1 MGAGS
6 ARPAVFTIPLHLP
19 FLDTLV
25 AGLRAEIGDD
35 PLALSRVTIFLP
47 TRRACRALRE
57 AFLRASAGHPL
68 LLPRMRP
75 LGDLDDDELAL
86 APADSASEAGGVDIP
101 PALPELRRRLLL
113 TRLVLEWGRR
123 RGSAPLLPGQ
133 AAALARELAR
143 FLDDVHGE
151 GGDFA
156 NLATLAPAEY
166 AEHWQLVLKFLALL
180 TEHWPAILTAEG
192 GLDPAARRN
201 AVLAAQAEAWRR
213 DPTRDRI
220 IAAGLTGALPAIAD
234 LLTVIATLP
243 RGGIVLPGLDRGIDP
258 ATWMEIADDATH
270 PQHVMAQFLRR
281 LELTPDDVRDW
292 PAPFAAGGPPARAAL
307 IGEIL
312 RPAAATHEWR
322 GLADTGGNGLDA
334 AALTGLYRLDCAGPQ
349 EEAGVIA
356 LLLRQ
361 RLERPGETAALVTPD
376 RDLARRVASELR
388 RWNIEI
394 DDSAGLPLNK
404 TPPGVFLRLVLDL
417 AASGLAPV
425 PLLATLKH
433 PLAACGGAPEA
444 LRDTVRRLERTT
456 LRGPRPASGFAGL
469 VAAIDP
475 HASDLHALLAHLEA
489 ALTPLLAALAAEE
502 TSITAVVAAH
512 VGAAEALAGSDDE
525 NGAIRL
531 WREEAGEV
539 ASRFVA
545 EFIEASGDFPALRG
559 ADYPALFEAL
569 IAGPVVR
576 PNYGRHPRLAIW
588 GLLEAR
594 LQQADLIVL
603 GGLNEGTWPG
613 DAASDPWL
621 SRPMRRAFGL
631 TPPERRIGVAAH
643 DFAQGLGAREVVLT
657 RASRVE
663 GTPTVPSRWLLRLDT
678 VLRASGLEGAFASM
692 QTQSWLAWQDLLDRP
707 TRPVGAV
714 APPTPRPP
722 VATRPRRLSV
732 TEIET
737 WMRDP
742 YAIYARHVLRLRAL
756 DPLDADPGA
765 AERGLLVHRAL
776 DLFVKRHAGAMPQ
789 DAEARLAAIGEE
801 VFGPTLSRP
810 GVWAFWWPRFLR
822 IAHWFVARE
831 AMRRSTIAGSH
842 SEVQGGLMVTGPAGP
857 FELVCKA
864 DRIDRR
870 HDGALIVIDYKTGA
884 LPRRG
889 DVDLGF
895 APQLP
900 LEAAI
905 AEAGGLAGIA
915 PAQVAELAY
924 WRLAGGEVAGEVK
937 PLAADEA
944 VRLLVDAALDGLQT
958 LIARFDD
965 PATPYRSAPRPEHAP
980 RFTDYA
986 QLARVKEW
994 SLAAERE

>member
-1 MGAGS
+1 MGAES

-25 AGLRAEIGDD
+25 AGLRADIGDD
-35 PLALSRVTIFLP
+35 PLALSRITIFLP

-57 AFLRASAGHPL
+57 AFLRASEGRAL
-68 LLPRMRP
+68 LLPRLRP
-75 LGDLDDDELAL
+75 LGDFDDDELAL
-86 APADSASEAGGVDIP
+86 GPADAASEAGGVDIP

-113 TRLVLEWGRR
+113 TRLVLEWGNR

-143 FLDDVHGE
+143 FLDEVHSE
-151 GGDFA
+151 AGDFA
-156 NLATLAPAEY
+156 NLAMLAPAEY
-166 AEHWQLVLKFLALL
+166 AEHWQLVLKFLAVL
-180 TEHWPAILTAEG
+180 TEHWPHIVAAEG

-213 DPTRDRI
+213 DPPPDRI

-234 LLTVIATLP
+234 LLAVIAALP
-243 RGGIVLPGLDRGIDP
+243 RGIVILPGLDRSVDP
-258 ATWMEIADDATH
+258 TTWMALADDPTH
-270 PQHVMAQFLRR
+270 PQHVMAQFLSR
-281 LELTPDDVRDW
+281 LEIAPDDVREW
-292 PAPFAAGGPPARAAL
+292 PAPAVAGGPAARGAL

-322 GLADTGGNGLDA
+322 DLAGAGKSGIDK
-334 AALTGLYRLDCAGPQ
+334 AALTGIYRLDCAGPQ

-356 LLLRQ
+356 LLLRE
-361 RLERPGETAALVTPD
+361 RLQRPGETAALVTPD

-388 RWNIEI
+388 RWQIEI

-425 PLLATLKH
+425 PLLAALKH

-444 LRDTVRRLERTT
+444 LRDTVRRLETTT
-456 LRGPRPASGFAGL
+456 LRGPRPAPGFAGL
-469 VAAIDP
+469 TAAVDP
-475 HASDLHALLAHLEA
+475 HEGDLHALLTRIEM
-489 ALTPLLAALAAEE
+489 ALAPLAAALAAEA
-502 TSITAVVAAH
+502 TSVTDLIAAH
-512 VGAAEALAGSDDE
+512 ARAAEALAGDE
-525 NGAIRL
+525 NESGAVRL

-539 ASRFVA
+539 AARFIA
-545 EFIEASGDFPALRG
+545 ELIEAATDFPALRG
-559 ADYPALFEAL
+559 TDYPALFEAL

-631 TPPERRIGVAAH
+631 SAPERRIGVAAH

-663 GTPTVPSRWLLRLDT
+663 GAPTVPSRWLLRLDT
-678 VLRASGLEGAFASM
+678 VLRASGLEAAFAAM
-692 QTQSWLAWQDLLDRP
+692 QTQSWLEWQGLLDQP

-714 APPTPRPP
+714 APPAPRPP
-722 VATRPRRLSV
+722 VAMRPRRLSV

-742 YAIYARHVLRLRAL
+742 YAIYARHVLHLKAL

-776 DLFVKRHAGAMPQ
+776 DLFVKRHPSALPA
-789 DAEARLAAIGEE
+789 DAEARLVAIGEE
-801 VFGPTLSRP
+801 VFGTALSRP

-822 IAHWFVARE
+822 IACWFIALETARRG
-831 AMRRSTIAGSH
+831 ALAGSH
-842 SEVQGGLMVTGPAGP
+842 GEVLGRLMLSGPAGP

-870 HDGALIVIDYKTGA
+870 RDGGLIVVDYKTGA
-884 LPRRG
+884 VPRRG

-905 AEAGGLAGIA
+905 AEAGGLTGIA
-915 PAQVAELAY
+915 VARVAELAY
-924 WRLAGGEVAGEVK
+924 WRLSGGEVAGEVK
-937 PLAADEA
+937 PLAEADA
-944 VRLLVDAALDGLQT
+944 VRILIDTALAGLHR

-965 PATPYRSAPRPEHAP
+965 QATPYRSSPRPEHAP

>member
-1 MGAGS
+1 MGAES

-35 PLALSRVTIFLP
+35 PLALSRVTIYLP

-57 AFLRASAGHPL
+57 AFLRASAGHAL

-86 APADSASEAGGVDIP
+86 GPSDAASEAGGVEIP

-113 TRLVLEWGRR
+113 TRLVLEWGSR
-123 RGSAPLLPGQ
+123 RGTAPLLPGQ

-143 FLDDVHGE
+143 FVDEVHDE

-166 AEHWQLVLKFLALL
+166 AEHWQLVLKFLAVL
-180 TEHWPAILTAEG
+180 TEHWPAILAAEG

-201 AVLAAQAEAWRR
+201 AVLAAQAEAWRS
-213 DPTRDRI
+213 DPPPDRI
-220 IAAGLTGALPAIAD
+220 IAAGLTGALPAVAD
-234 LLTVIATLP
+234 LLAVIATLP
-243 RGGIVLPGLDRGIDP
+243 RGSVVLPGLDRGADP
-258 ATWMEIADDATH
+258 ASWPEIADDPTH
-270 PQHVMAQFLRR
+270 PQHVMAQLLRR

-292 PAPFAAGGPPARAAL
+292 PAPVVAGGPPARAVL
-307 IGEIL
+307 IREIL

-322 GLADTGGNGLDA
+322 DLAGARTGGLDER
-334 AALTGLYRLDCAGPQ
+334 ALAGVYRLDCAGPQ
-349 EEAGVIA
+349 EEAGAIA
-356 LLLRQ
+356 LLLRE
-361 RLERPGETAALVTPD
+361 RLEHPGGTAALVTPD

-388 RWNIEI
+388 RWEIEI
-394 DDSAGLPLNK
+394 DDSAGVPLNK
-404 TPPGVFLRLVLDL
+404 TPPGIFLRLVLDL
-417 AASGLAPV
+417 AAANLAPV
-425 PLLATLKH
+425 PLLAVLKH
-433 PLAACGGAPEA
+433 PLAACGIAPER
-444 LRDTVRRLERTT
+444 LRDSVRRLEREA
-456 LRGPRPASGFAGL
+456 LRGPRPAPGFAGL
-469 VAAIDP
+469 AAAIDP
-475 HASDLHALLAHLEA
+475 RAGDLHVLLARLQ
-489 ALTPLLAALAAEE
+489 AALAPLVAALAGEE
-502 TSITAVVAAH
+502 ASIATLVAAH
-512 VGAAEALAGSDDE
+512 VGAAEALAGDGDE
-525 NGAIRL
+525 SGAARL
-531 WREEAGEV
+531 WHQEAGEV
-539 ASRFVA
+539 AARFVA
-545 EFIEASGDFPALRG
+545 ELIEAAGDFPALRG

-576 PNYGRHPRLAIW
+576 PSYGRHPRLAIW

-594 LQQADLIVL
+594 LQQADVIVL

-631 TPPERRIGVAAH
+631 PPPERRVGIAAH
-643 DFAQGLGAREVVLT
+643 DFAQAFGAREIVLT

-663 GTPTVPSRWLLRLDT
+663 GAPTVPSRWLLRLDT
-678 VLRASGLEGAFASM
+678 VLRAGGLEKAFAEK
-692 QTQSWLAWQDLLDRP
+692 QTQSWLAWQASLDQP
-707 TRPVGAV
+707 THPVGAV
-714 APPTPRPP
+714 VPPVPRPP
-722 VATRPRRLSV
+722 VASRPRRLSV

-765 AERGLLVHRAL
+765 AERGLLVHSAL
-776 DLFVKRHAGAMPQ
+776 DRFVKRHSGALPH
-789 DAEARLAAIGEE
+789 DAEALLTAIGED
-801 VFGPTLSRP
+801 VFGPMLSRP
-810 GVWAFWWPRFLR
+810 GVWAFWWPRFIR
-822 IAHWFVARE
+822 IARWFVALE
-831 AMRRSTIAGSH
+831 ATRRPMLAASH
-842 SEVQGGLMVTGPAGP
+842 GEVRGTLVLAGPAGP

-884 LPRRG
+884 VPRLG

-905 AEAGGLAGIA
+905 AEAGGLDGIA
-915 PAQVAELAY
+915 AAQVAELAY
-924 WRLAGGEVAGEVK
+924 WRLSGGVEAGEVK
-937 PLAADEA
+937 PLAGDDE
-944 VRLLVDAALDGLQT
+944 VRRLVDAAFAGLRG